1 MQEALSEAEA
11 HFTLVMLKIAHSFSS
26 LMKSDW
32 ANGKLPLLS
41 LFFRR
46 KDSFIASRVVQF

>member
-26 LMKSDW
+26 LLKSDW